1 QSTLDVTGAR
11 TNAITFQD
19 VGLELLVRPR
29 ISPDNLVVMEVYAA
43 KSQLGALEDGVPI
56 SIAPNGAAINAP
68 IIDTISAE
76 TTISAVSGQTV
87 VLSGLLTKRDRE
99 LHRRVPLLA
108 DIPLVGEL
116 FKFDSKQVERAELL
130 IVLTPH
136 VIRSRAQMEML
147 KQVESSRISW
157 CLSDVVDMHGA
168 TGLRSRQD
176 PLGAAEAPAVFPT
189 ELPGEH
195 GVAIPEPIAGPPT
208 PPVPPPNGPAVSAP
222 PGELPPPATSQ

>member
-1 QSTLDVTGAR
+1 
-11 TNAITFQD
+11 
-19 VGLELLVRPR
+19 
-29 ISPDNLVVMEVYAA
+29 MEVYAA

-99 LHRRVPLLA
+99 LHRRVPLIA
-108 DIPLVGEL
+108 DIPLIGDL

-136 VIRSRAQMEML
+136 VIRSRHQSEML

-157 CLSDVVDMHGA
+157 CLSDVVDMHGPA
-168 TGLRSRQD
+168 GLRSRQD
-176 PLGAAEAPAVFPT
+176 PLGAAEAETVFPT
-189 ELPGEH
+189 EVPGEH
-195 GVAIPEPIAGPPT
+195 GIIIPGEPGAMSAT
-208 PPVPPPNGPAVSAP
+208 PPPAPAVSAP
-222 PGELPPPATSQ
+222 PGELPPPPPVTQ

>member
-1 QSTLDVTGAR
+1 
-11 TNAITFQD
+11 
-19 VGLELLVRPR
+19 
-29 ISPDNLVVMEVYAA
+29 MEVYAA
-43 KSQLGALEDGVPI
+43 KSQLGAVADGVPI

-108 DIPLVGEL
+108 DIPLIGDL
-116 FKFDSKQVERAELL
+116 FKFDAKQVERAELL

-136 VIRSRAQMEML
+136 VIRSRHQSEML
-147 KQVESSRISW
+147 KQTESSRMSW
-157 CLSDVVDMHGA
+157 CLSDVVEMHGP

-176 PLGAAEAPAVFPT
+176 TLGAAEAEAVFPT
-189 ELPGEH
+189 EVPSQYGVTVPGELL
-195 GVAIPEPIAGPPT
+195 PT
-208 PPVPPPNGPAVSAP
+208 PGAPAMIGPAVSGPPAQLAP
-222 PGELPPPATSQ
+222 PGPGF